1 MFNKWIAN
9 KMKSFLKTVRRLIHK
24 LALVLGYLGLVVTI
38 VVVPLVLYDK
48 YGDDDSV
55 SQTVDN
61 PTKPPKGIAV
71 DEVLSFQTVASNP
84 ECESED
90 ELLFMCSFIEKTSDS
105 ISSVYICRKDK
116 DVVLNIYR
124 SLHNDLTS
132 LESSIEDSF
141 VPWTGVGKGIVASF
155 EFNNRGTDVKVS
167 WGFEVRGPSG
177 GEPDA
182 YVYGDFGGFGVCDE
196 IQHYPGFYWSE
207 DLE

>member
-1 MFNKWIAN
+1 MQMIIQVIKKIVVW
-9 KMKSFLKTVRRLIHK
+9 
-24 LALVLGYLGLVVTI
+24 LGYIILAVTA
-38 VVVPLVLYDK
+38 VVVVIIISE
-48 YGDDDSV
+48 DDMDAQKV
-55 SQTVDN
+55 STPIKQ
-61 PTKPPKGIAV
+61 PEGKAV

-84 ECESED
+84 ECASED
-90 ELLFMCSFIEKTSDS
+90 ELLFMCSFIEKTPAS

-124 SLHNDLTS
+124 SLLNDLTS

-155 EFNNRGTDVKVS
+155 EFNNQGTDVKVS
-167 WGFEVRGPSG
+167 WGFEVRGPSE

-196 IQHYPGFYWSE
+196 IQHYPGIYFPE

>member
-1 MFNKWIAN
+1 
-9 KMKSFLKTVRRLIHK
+9 MKSFLKTVRRLIHK
-24 LALVLGYLGLVVTI
+24 LALVLGYLGLAVSI

-48 YGDDDSV
+48 NGDDDRVAQRASV
-55 SQTVDN
+55 
-61 PTKPPKGIAV
+61 PIKPLEGKAV

-90 ELLFMCSFIEKTSDS
+90 ELLFMCSFIEKNPAS
-105 ISSVYICRKDK
+105 ISSVYICKK
-116 DVVLNIYR
+116 NKIVVLNIYR

-132 LESSIEDSF
+132 LESTIEDSF
-141 VPWTGVGKGIVASF
+141 VPWSGIGKGIGASF
-155 EFNNRGTDVKVS
+155 EFNDQGADVKVS
-167 WGFEVRGPSG
+167 WGFEVRGPSE

-196 IQHYPGFYWSE
+196 IQHYPGIYFPE

>member
-1 MFNKWIAN
+1 
-9 KMKSFLKTVRRLIHK
+9 MKKILWVIKK
-24 LALVLGYLGLVVTI
+24 LAVWLGYIILAITA
-38 VVVPLVLYDK
+38 VVVVIVISE
-48 YGDDDSV
+48 DDTDAQQV
-55 SQTVDN
+55 STPIKQ
-61 PTKPPKGIAV
+61 PEGKAV

-84 ECESED
+84 ECASED
-90 ELLFMCSFIEKTSDS
+90 ELLFMCSFIEKTPAS

-124 SLHNDLTS
+124 SLLNDLTS
-132 LESSIEDSF
+132 LESTIEDSF
-141 VPWTGVGKGIVASF
+141 VPWSGIGKGIGASF
-155 EFNNRGTDVKVS
+155 EFNDQGADVKVS

-196 IQHYPGFYWSE
+196 IQHYPGFYFSE

>member
-9 KMKSFLKTVRRLIHK
+9 KMKNFWKTVRRLIHK

-141 VPWTGVGKGIVASF
+141 VPWAGVGKGIVASF
-155 EFNNRGTDVKVS
+155 EFNDQGAVVEVG
-167 WGFEVRGPSG
+167 WGLDDKGSSGSDPS
-177 GEPDA
+177 A
-182 YVYGDFGGFGVCDE
+182 WVYGAFEGCGDCDD
-196 IQHYPGFYWSE
+196 IQHYPGFYFPE

>member
-1 MFNKWIAN
+1 
-9 KMKSFLKTVRRLIHK
+9 MKSFLKTVRRLIHK
-24 LALVLGYLGLVVTI
+24 LALVLGYLGLAVSI

-48 YGDDDSV
+48 NGDDDRVAQRASV
-55 SQTVDN
+55 
-61 PTKPPKGIAV
+61 PIKPLEGKAV

-90 ELLFMCSFIEKTSDS
+90 ELLFMCSFIEKNPAS
-105 ISSVYICRKDK
+105 ISSVYICKK
-116 DVVLNIYR
+116 NKIVVLNIYR

-132 LESSIEDSF
+132 LESTIEDSF
-141 VPWTGVGKGIVASF
+141 VPWSGIGKGIGASF
-155 EFNNRGTDVKVS
+155 EFNDQGADVKVS

>member
-1 MFNKWIAN
+1 MQMIIQVIK
-9 KMKSFLKTVRRLIHK
+9 K
-24 LALVLGYLGLVVTI
+24 LAVWLGYIILAITA
-38 VVVPLVLYDK
+38 VVVVIVISE
-48 YGDDDSV
+48 DDTDVQRV
-55 SQTVDN
+55 STPIKQPEV
-61 PTKPPKGIAV
+61 KAV

-84 ECESED
+84 ECASED
-90 ELLFMCSFIEKTSDS
+90 ELLFMCSFIEKTPAS

-124 SLHNDLTS
+124 SLLNDLTS
-132 LESSIEDSF
+132 LESTIEDSF
-141 VPWTGVGKGIVASF
+141 VPWSGIGKGIGASF
-155 EFNNRGTDVKVS
+155 EFNDQGADVKVS

-196 IQHYPGFYWSE
+196 IQHYPGIYLPE